1 MTKDERASLPPGPEF
16 KYGGYTVQL
25 EPEHGRTGRWR
36 VVDDENYYGLIAAA
50 DPINGEPEVH
60 FAAHFP
66 GEEDI
71 PPMKIVPFWT
81 TAAEFLLDA
90 GKGEALWG
98 LPDDRTAPHPIV
110 ADALPVPDDGSG
122 DADAGTAGRTDAP

>member
-1 MTKDERASLPPGPEF
+1 
-16 KYGGYTVQL
+16 
-25 EPEHGRTGRWR
+25 
-36 VVDDENYYGLIAAA
+36 
-50 DPINGEPEVH
+50 VH

-81 TAAEFLLDA
+81 SAVEFLLDA

-98 LPDDRTAPHPIV
+98 LPDDRTAPQPIV
-110 ADALPVPDDGSG
+110 ADTLPDPDDAEEAGASG
-122 DADAGTAGRTDAP
+122 HSEAS